1 MYNFLN
7 CKTNSP
13 CLYGSLPFV
22 GYGSTEGRCLLCSG
36 IYGRAVVVSPCSSH
50 CVRYNHS
57 QAQFGKMKC
66 SFRASSIVCKSS
78 GGHRRN
84 PDFSR
89 QNKQVSRN
97 LDESDLLTSKN
108 GSLLSFSGTPKFQAT
123 AAPGPREEEIVEL
136 FRKVQTQLRE
146 RAAAKEDKKFEA
158 SQGKGRESE
167 TVDSLLKLLRKHS
180 TEQGKKKTS
189 NVSSGNFNLDQPENG
204 AYKKAKGTSSF
215 NSSKKERNVALE
227 PNTSFTRPPSN
238 FRRKSPVPQ
247 VKFQPIYSSEDLVN
261 STSHLNSNGEKRN
274 QFEILPDTSEELELD
289 PEIEPEEEPELDSEQ
304 EPESAFP
311 GGDMFDELSEGESS
325 DIENVDEG
333 GEKHQLIEYEVLSSL
348 KLPELRVLAKS
359 RGVKGFSKM
368 KKRELVELLS
378 GSSV

>member
-1 MYNFLN
+1 MSQAAHLVTKNLA
-7 CKTNSP
+7 
-13 CLYGSLPFV
+13 
-22 GYGSTEGRCLLCSG
+22 GYGSSEGRCLLCSG
-36 IYGRAVVVSPCSSH
+36 IYGRAVLVSPCSSH

-66 SFRASSIVCKSS
+66 SFRASYIVCKSS

-89 QNKQVSRN
+89 QNKQVSRNRNRQNEKRSGFEN

-123 AAPGPREEEIVEL
+123 AAPGPRE
-136 FRKVQTQLRE
+136 
-146 RAAAKEDKKFEA
+146 AAAKEDKKFEA

-215 NSSKKERNVALE
+215 NSSKKERNDALE
-227 PNTSFTRPPSN
+227 PNTSFTKPPAK

-261 STSHLNSNGEKRN
+261 STSHLNLNGEKRN
-274 QFEILPDTSEELELD
+274 QFEILPDTTEELELD

-311 GGDMFDELSEGESS
+311 GGDMFDELSVGESS

-333 GEKHQLIEYEVLSSL
+333 GEKHQQIEYEVLSSL

-359 RGVKGFSKM
+359 QGVKGFSKM
-368 KKRELVELLS
+368 KKGELVELLS

>member
-1 MYNFLN
+1 MTCAYDETTIVMAELEFEMFMVLMRSWIN
-7 CKTNSP
+7 
-13 CLYGSLPFV
+13 
-22 GYGSTEGRCLLCSG
+22 R
-36 IYGRAVVVSPCSSH
+36 RQVSPLL
-50 CVRYNHS
+50 RNLW
-57 QAQFGKMKC
+57 
-66 SFRASSIVCKSS
+66 ASSIVCKSS

-97 LDESDLLTSKN
+97 LDDSDLLTSKN

-123 AAPGPREEEIVEL
+123 AAPGPKEEEIVEL
-136 FRKVQTQLRE
+136 FK
-146 RAAAKEDKKFEA
+146 
-158 SQGKGRESE
+158 
-167 TVDSLLKLLRKHS
+167 KLLRKHS

-189 NVSSGNFNLDQPENG
+189 NISSGNFNLDQPENG

-238 FRRKSPVPQ
+238 FRRKSPVPR

-261 STSHLNSNGEKRN
+261 STSRLNSNGEKRN

-289 PEIEPEEEPELDSEQ
+289 PEIEPEEEPKLDSEQ
-304 EPESAFP
+304 EPQSAFP

-333 GEKHQLIEYEVLSSL
+333 GEKHRLIEYEVLSSL

-368 KKRELVELLS
+368 NKRELVELLS

>member
-1 MYNFLN
+1 MFLIGFHRN
-7 CKTNSP
+7 TP
-13 CLYGSLPFV
+13 AFEGH
-22 GYGSTEGRCLLCSG
+22 GSTEG
-36 IYGRAVVVSPCSSH
+36 
-50 CVRYNHS
+50 
-57 QAQFGKMKC
+57 
-66 SFRASSIVCKSS
+66 RASSIVCKSS

-97 LDESDLLTSKN
+97 LDDSDLLTSKN

-123 AAPGPREEEIVEL
+123 AAPGPKEEEIVEL
-136 FRKVQTQLRE
+136 FK
-146 RAAAKEDKKFEA
+146 
-158 SQGKGRESE
+158 
-167 TVDSLLKLLRKHS
+167 KLLRKHS

-189 NVSSGNFNLDQPENG
+189 NISSGNFNLDQPENG

-238 FRRKSPVPQ
+238 FRRKSPVPR

-261 STSHLNSNGEKRN
+261 STSRLNSNGEKRN

-289 PEIEPEEEPELDSEQ
+289 PEIEPEEEPKLDSEQ
-304 EPESAFP
+304 EPQSAFP

-333 GEKHQLIEYEVLSSL
+333 GEKHRLIEYEVLSSL

-368 KKRELVELLS
+368 NKRELVELLS

>member
-1 MYNFLN
+1 V
-7 CKTNSP
+7 
-13 CLYGSLPFV
+13 PFV
-22 GYGSTEGRCLLCSG
+22 GYGSSEGRCLLCSG

-97 LDESDLLTSKN
+97 RNRQNEERCGFENLDESDLLTSKN
-108 GSLLSFSGTPKFQAT
+108 GSLLSFSGAPKFQAT

-136 FRKVQTQLRE
+136 FRKVQAQLRE

-215 NSSKKERNVALE
+215 NSSKKERNDALE
-227 PNTSFTRPPSN
+227 PNTTFTRPPSK
-238 FRRKSPVPQ
+238 FRRKSPVPGTPQ

-261 STSHLNSNGEKRN
+261 STSHLNLNGEKRN
-274 QFEILPDTSEELELD
+274 EFEILPDTTEELELD

-368 KKRELVELLS
+368 KKGELVELLS

>member
-7 CKTNSP
+7 CITKFS
-13 CLYGSLPFV
+13 CLYGSVPFA
-22 GYGSTEGRCLLCSG
+22 GYGSSEGRCLLCSG
-36 IYGRAVVVSPCSSH
+36 ISGRAVAVSPCSPHS
-50 CVRYNHS
+50 VRYNHS

-66 SFRASSIVCKSS
+66 SFRVSSTVCRSS

-89 QNKQVSRN
+89 PNKQVSRNRNKQNEERSRFEN

-123 AAPGPREEEIVEL
+123 ATTGPREEEIVEL

-146 RAAAKEDKKFEA
+146 RAAAKEDIKVEA
-158 SQGKGRESE
+158 SQGKGRENE

-180 TEQGKKKTS
+180 TGQGKKINS
-189 NVSSGNFNLDQPENG
+189 NVSIGNFNLDQPENG
-204 AYKKAKGTSSF
+204 AYKKAKSTSSF
-215 NSSKKERNVALE
+215 NSSKKERNNTLE
-227 PNTSFTRPPSN
+227 PNNSFSRPPSN

-247 VKFQPIYSSEDLVN
+247 VKFQPIYS
-261 STSHLNSNGEKRN
+261 
-274 QFEILPDTSEELELD
+274 DTTEELELD

-304 EPESAFP
+304 EPESSFP
-311 GGDMFDELSEGESS
+311 AGDVFDELSERESS

-333 GEKHQLIEYEVLSSL
+333 GEKHQLTEHEDLSSL
-348 KLPELRVLAKS
+348 KLPELRVLARS
-359 RGVKGFSKM
+359 QGMKGFSRM
-368 KKRELVELLS
+368 KKGELVGLLS
-378 GSSV
+378 ASSV